1 MKIKIPKPY
10 WVIGSLAAASIIIV
24 GGYNMIVASSNENNA
39 IRTEQVDY
47 SSEIEELKQRLTK
60 AEEEIEILK
69 EKSDFTESDDE
80 NKDQIINDLQTK
92 VNSLNSTYK
101 VQGVYKQLENITAKD
116 NKQKEL
122 INEKEKLEKECK
134 IYSDKIH
141 KQKELE
147 MEKGELEQ
155 QKLLLKKEI
164 ILLSTSPY
172 IDVNEANKQ
181 IEELTARANSSTSDK
196 EKQKYINE
204 IESLKKEIEAYEKK
218 RAKLDEL
225 ENQFAELE
233 KTIQEKDFDAQI
245 AKFTISKEENE
256 RYIEIYSRIGQI
268 NTELLKY

>member
-10 WVIGSLAAASIIIV
+10 WIIGTLTAASIIVV
-24 GGYNMIVASSNENNA
+24 GGYNMIVANSNQKDT
-39 IRTEQVDY
+39 IKTEQINY
-47 SSEIEELKQRLTK
+47 ASEIEELKQRLTK
-60 AEEEIEILK
+60 AEEEIQILK
-69 EKSDFTESDDE
+69 EKSDSVESDDE
-80 NKDQIINDLQTK
+80 SKDQIINDLQTK

-147 MEKGELEQ
+147 MEKSKLEA
-155 QKLLLKKEI
+155 QKMSLKKEI
-164 ILLSTSPY
+164 ISLGSSPY
-172 IDVNEANKQ
+172 LDVNEMNKY

-196 EKQKYINE
+196 EKQEYINE
-204 IESLKKEIEAYEKK
+204 IERLRKKIETYEKEKAKLEELKKQ
-218 RAKLDEL
+218 L
-225 ENQFAELE
+225 AELE
-233 KTIQEKDFDAQI
+233 KTIQEKNFDEQI
-245 AKFTISKEENE
+245 TKVTLSKEENE
-256 RYIEIYSRIGQI
+256 RYMEICSRIGQI